1 MPATPEE
8 LEQVRLY
15 GETLKDEHLVD
26 SLIRMGSREA
36 GLLDTEIGADPEL
49 REITLHNMAVLA
61 GAAARLTR
69 SSIRTDNT

>member
-15 GETLKDEHLVD
+15 GETLKDEHVVEALVQ
-26 SLIRMGSREA
+26 MGMREA

-61 GAAARLTR
+61 GAAARLTVR
-69 SSIRTDNT
+69 AAASE